1 MADRTIGFT
10 LKINGVQQAVTS
22 IDQLDQAVVDL
33 EATLKQAEFGSQQF
47 KEVQK
52 QLIAAKTAKEDLDKS
67 LEGRG
72 AEKRLQGIIGLAEG
86 VGGAFALASQTATL
100 FGKESEQLAKVEA
113 KAQQA
118 ISVVLGVR
126 AIKEGL
132 LNSALERKI
141 ILEKASAAGT
151 VILNTVN
158 KAFNLTLTANPIGL
172 IVTAAGLL
180 VVAFLNLIGPIKKLM
195 SQFDFLNKAADVV
208 FDTLRNIGSFLTGG
222 LISDAAT
229 AKIEKNATKAVEALD
244 DISSAGNKL
253 IDSEKRRLS
262 FLEASG
268 ATEEAIYEQ
277 KQRVVK
283 AELKLRTDA
292 ANALIRLQQK
302 TGELDEEQ
310 MKKLQELQKEIAD
323 LNQQAINDE
332 AAYEKKKADDKKK
345 AAEDARTKAKEAA
358 DKAAE
363 AAKQRREAALALEK
377 EALKATKDLQNQ
389 FYLESL
395 KDEEFKAQETL
406 RIQQAAQQAELQLQI
421 DGLEKKKKLTK
432 EETAALAALKKE
444 QADLTAVQGQQTQA
458 LLDSQAE
465 TRKQKQKDF
474 DAELKGLQQQAT
486 LAAIE
491 DERERGR
498 KQIEVDLQNQID
510 AINQRD
516 LTETQKA
523 ELVKA
528 ITEKSNADLLALNK
542 GYAEQDKE
550 IEMAKL
556 EAKAEILGA
565 QIDLVGQVG
574 SFLSQIAGEN
584 KRLAIAG
591 IVIEQAAGIARI
603 VSNTGIANAKA
614 VAASP
619 ITGGLPWVAINT
631 ASAALSIA
639 STVAGAAK
647 SIKEINAA
655 DSGSGGGE
663 KATKPTPSKFAS
675 GGMVYGPGTST
686 SDSIPA
692 LLSSGESVIN
702 ANSTQMFG
710 GILSAINQAGG
721 GAPIGDNAAGVAPI
735 VKTYVVA
742 SDVSSQQEADFRI
755 NQIARL

>member
-10 LKINGVQQAVTS
+10 LKVNGVQQAITS

-33 EATLKQAEFGSQQF
+33 ETSLKQAEFGSAQF
-47 KEVQK
+47 KELQK
-52 QLIAAKTAKEDLDKS
+52 QLIAAKSAKEDLDKS

-100 FGKESEQLAKVEA
+100 FGKESEQLAKAEA

-118 ISVVLGVR
+118 ISVVLGIR

-151 VILNTVN
+151 VILNAVN
-158 KAFNLTLTANPIGL
+158 KAFNLTLSLNPIGL

-180 VVAFLNLIGPIKKLM
+180 IVAFLNLIGPIKKLM
-195 SQFDFLNKAADVV
+195 AQFDFLNKAADAVLG
-208 FDTLRNIGSFLTGG
+208 TLRDIGSFLTGG
-222 LISDAAT
+222 LISDSAT
-229 AKIEKNATKAVEALD
+229 AKIEENATKAVEALD
-244 DISSAGNKL
+244 DIASAGNKV
-253 IDSEKRRLS
+253 IDAEKRRLS

-277 KQRVVK
+277 KQKITK
-283 AELKLRTDA
+283 AELKLKTDA

-310 MKKLQELQKEIAD
+310 LKKLQELQKAIAD
-323 LNQQAINDE
+323 LNQQAINE
-332 AAYEKKKADDKKK
+332 ETAFEKKKADDKKK
-345 AAEDARTKAKEAA
+345 AAEEAKAKAKEAA

-363 AAKQRREAALALEK
+363 ALKKRREDALALEK
-377 EALKATKDLQNQ
+377 DALKTSKDLQNQ

-406 RIQQAAQQAELQLQI
+406 RIQQEAAQKELQLQI
-421 DGLEKKKKLTK
+421 DTLAKKKALTK
-432 EETAALAALKKE
+432 EETAALTALRQE
-444 QADLTAVQGQQTQA
+444 QTNLTAVQGQQTQA
-458 LLDSQAE
+458 LLDTQAE
-465 TRKQKQKDF
+465 TRKQKQKEF
-474 DAELKGLQQQAT
+474 DAELKGLQQAAT
-486 LAAIE
+486 LGAIE

-498 KQIEVDLQNQID
+498 KTIEVDLQNQID
-510 AINQRD
+510 AINQRE

-523 ELVKA
+523 ELIKA
-528 ITEKSNADLLALNK
+528 ITTKSNQDLLELNK
-542 GYAEQDKE
+542 QYAEEDKQ
-550 IEMAKL
+550 IDMAKL
-556 EAKAEILGA
+556 ESKYANAQV
-565 QIDLVGQVG
+565 QIDLVAQVG

-591 IVIEQAAGIARI
+591 IVIEKAASIANI
-603 VSNTGIANAKA
+603 VANTGIANAKA
-614 VAASP
+614 VAATP
-619 ITGGLPWVAINT
+619 LTAGQPFVGVNT
-631 ASAALSIA
+631 VSAGLSIA
-639 STVAGAAK
+639 LAIAGAAK

-655 DSGSGGGE
+655 GSEAGGGGGN
-663 KATKPTPSKFAS
+663 KPTPSKFAS
-675 GGMVYGPGTST
+675 GGMVYGPGSGS

-692 LLSSGESVIN
+692 LLSNGESVIN
-702 ANSTQMFG
+702 AQSTQMFG
-710 GILSAINQAGG
+710 GVLSAINQAGG
-721 GAPIGDNAAGVAPI
+721 GAPITNGGDSIAPI

-742 SDVSSQQEADFRI
+742 SEMSSQQEADFRI